1 LVLTPVL
8 LRDVGFTRVVEVAA
22 TVGAG
27 VMLAPEMVLLTVGA
41 GVVTLR
47 IVEVVVVVVVVGVS
61 VGLMVGLT
69 VGLMVGLMVGLS
81 VGAVVVAAFRRTV
94 DAFAALGACA
104 LPKGSSRRATDTSTH
119 SDEAVRRRIFTGLP
133 QSEETAVWVT
143 QIISRSSGIQGE
155 GISHACERAHSLS
168 RPVRH

>member
-1 LVLTPVL
+1 LVVLVPVL
-8 LRDVGFTRVVEVAA
+8 ARDVGVTRVVEVAA

-27 VMLAPEMVLLTVGA
+27 VILPPEMVLLTVGA

-47 IVEVVVVVVVVGVS
+47 IVEVVVVVVVVVGVS
-61 VGLMVGLT
+61 VGLIVGLI

-94 DAFAALGACA
+94 DALAALGACA

-133 QSEETAVWVT
+133 QSEETAVWVST
-143 QIISRSSGIQGE
+143 VFFYLN
-155 GISHACERAHSLS
+155 ASLLYGG
-168 RPVRH
+168 RVW